1 VGSGKQEEDFK
12 MPSGPIAHIS
22 FLVHDLDKSIEDWT
36 KILSVLDPGQLE
48 KRLVRYDDFD
58 GGGDKMRWCT
68 FVSDHGVEI
77 QLMEPDPESALGQRL
92 AKKGEHVHHICLTT
106 PDLEGSLAALQEK
119 GIELAGKISQDPELS
134 WQRWGWVSAKSAHG
148 VLLEIAAPYETHN
161 DGKWHPVAG

>member
-1 VGSGKQEEDFK
+1 

-22 FLVHDLDKSIEDWT
+22 FLVNDLDQAIEDWT
-36 KILSVLDPGQLE
+36 KILSVLDPAQLQ
-48 KRLVRYDDFD
+48 RPIVRYDEFD

-77 QLMEPDPESALGQRL
+77 QLMEPDPASKLGERL

-106 PDLEGSLAALQEK
+106 PTLEKSLGELQEK
-119 GIELAGKISQDPELS
+119 GIELTGEISQDPNLP

-148 VLLEIAAPYETHN
+148 ILLEIAHPYETHD
-161 DGKWHPVAG
+161 DGNWHPAADAIAAE